1 MVAVSTD
8 EALGAE
14 EVASKDFP
22 VTFRGFGQHD
32 VRAFLAQV
40 AAELAAAR
48 ERERLQRERLEAAEA
63 RAAARTPTEQEID
76 AALGQEAGR
85 LLHAARDGAAEIL
98 AKAKE
103 EAARLVREATSEGVE
118 AHKEAESLLARRTKE
133 AEETAAEIRAEAQRE
148 AEAQIEKAKAE
159 GREMVA
165 EAQAVRERILR
176 DLVRRRRVAH
186 QHLEQLRAGRERL
199 LEAYRVV
206 RSTLDEAT
214 RELSVAEVEARAAA
228 TTAALRAGGRPEP
241 SVEELESELSA
252 ARDAG
257 LTAARPG
264 SADRRAA
271 ESDGNGVGG
280 AEKEPEALGT
290 VAPEEVAE
298 VLADVVKPAPD
309 ELDPAAG
316 PADSDSAADLVPD
329 LDLDLD
335 LDVLPEVADVPDEL
349 VEPVPAVAEPVAGDP
364 RLVAGVA
371 APDGDAALAG
381 AEVSGSAPE
390 APEPV
395 GEAAPPEAP
404 EAPEAPE
411 TAEPVAEPA
420 RPEVAEAPE
429 TPEPAEAAPP
439 EVAEVAEPLPPP
451 SAPDPVTP
459 ASQQRPE
466 SEVEQLFARIRADRE
481 VAMARAEAVLAGSV
495 PEEQAVESST
505 SVDAPQAHGD
515 QPPGVTPDEAA
526 FTNGDRPPVAAAPG
540 DPVQAPDGAPADDE
554 HVLQERD
561 AQIEPLERALLR
573 SLKRALAD
581 EQNEVLDTLRRHP
594 GPTTL
599 ADLLPD
605 RDDHVARY
613 VEVATGDL
621 QAGAVEGARAA
632 GGGEAPPVDVLAT
645 ALASEV
651 ADDLRAR
658 LQRAVDAAD
667 GDDAPLR
674 DAISSA
680 YREWK
685 TSWAQP
691 LVRHY
696 VAAAHAQGRFAA
708 LPAVPLRWVVDDDEG
723 ACPDC
728 DDNALAGPTPK
739 GQPFPTGQE
748 RPPAHVGCR
757 CMVVPEPA

>member
-1 MVAVSTD
+1 MVSVSTD
-8 EALGAE
+8 HGLGAE
-14 EVASKDFP
+14 EVASKEFP

-63 RAAARTPTEQEID
+63 RAAARTPTDQEID

-85 LLHAARDGAAEIL
+85 LLHAAREGAAEIL

-103 EAARLVREATSEGVE
+103 EAARLVQEAASEG
-118 AHKEAESLLARRTKE
+118 AQTHAEAESLLARRTKE
-133 AEETAAEIRAEAQRE
+133 AEETAAEIRAEAERE

-165 EAQAVRERILR
+165 EAQAVRERILK
-176 DLVRRRRVAH
+176 DLVRRRRLAH
-186 QHLEQLRAGRERL
+186 QQLEQLRAGRERL

-228 TTAALRAGGRPEP
+228 TTAALRAGGRPEA
-241 SVEELESELSA
+241 SLEELESELSA

-264 SADRRAA
+264 SPDRRAL
-271 ESDGNGVGG
+271 ESDDAGDAG
-280 AEKEPEALGT
+280 AGENEPEALGT
-290 VAPEEVAE
+290 VPPEEVAE
-298 VLADVVKPAPD
+298 VLADVVKPAPE
-309 ELDPAAG
+309 ELDPAAD
-316 PADSDSAADLVPD
+316 PADSDSDSASDLVAD

-335 LDVLPEVADVPDEL
+335 LDLLPEVADVPDEL
-349 VEPVPAVAEPVAGDP
+349 LEPVPAVAEPVAGDLH
-364 RLVAGVA
+364 LVAGGTE
-371 APDGDAALAG
+371 PEGDAAVAG
-381 AEVSGSAPE
+381 AEVSDP
-390 APEPV
+390 
-395 GEAAPPEAP
+395 
-404 EAPEAPE
+404 
-411 TAEPVAEPA
+411 
-420 RPEVAEAPE
+420 APE
-429 TPEPAEAAPP
+429 TPEPAAEPAPP
-439 EVAEVAEPLPPP
+439 EVAEVAEPLPPRDVP
-451 SAPDPVTP
+451 APVTP
-459 ASQQRPE
+459 SSQQRPE
-466 SEVEQLFARIRADRE
+466 SEVERLFARIRADRE

-495 PEEQAVESST
+495 PEEQVLDPSTPVE
-505 SVDAPQAHGD
+505 APHAQGD
-515 QPPGVTPDEAA
+515 QPPGVTPEEAA
-526 FTNGDRPPVAAAPG
+526 FTNGDRPAAQAAPG
-540 DPVQAPDGAPADDE
+540 VPAAAPDGAPADDE

-581 EQNEVLDTLRRHP
+581 EQNEVLDTLRRHR

-599 ADLLPD
+599 ADFLPG

-613 VEVATGDL
+613 VEVAAADL
-621 QAGAVEGARAA
+621 QAGAVRGARAA
-632 GGGEAPPVDVLAT
+632 GGGEAPSVDELAT

-667 GDDAPLR
+667 GDEAPLR

-691 LVRHY
+691 LVRHHL
-696 VAAAHAQGRFAA
+696 AAAHAQGRFAA
-708 LPAVPLRWVVDDDEG
+708 LPAVPLRWVVDDDGE

-739 GQPFPTGQE
+739 GEPFPTGQE